1 MRSLRVRTR
10 DVLMKTK
17 AKTNG
22 KYTEGPFS
30 VETPRDQSQE
40 KGDQG
45 PDFLGKSLESIIAG
59 VAVERTRA
67 DEALRALTGR
77 LIEAQEMERRRLARE
92 LHDGL
97 NQQLAMLTMELGMLA
112 TKIPEDAS
120 TVRVQLF
127 TLRDRAERL
136 SNDLRHMTH
145 QLHPAALEHLGLVSA
160 LRSHCAELS
169 RHEGMRVWFHVS
181 TEVRSTNQDVAVCLY
196 RIAQEAIRNAAK
208 HSHSKEVWVE
218 IGQYRDVIRLSIV
231 DKGVGF
237 DWSALKVVPGLG
249 LVSMRERVELIS
261 GALTIKSAPGE
272 GTCVEVRIPAVSRRQ
287 MNSKRRNYAKSKTAA
302 G

>member
-1 MRSLRVRTR
+1 
-10 DVLMKTK
+10 MKAK
-17 AKTNG
+17 AKTNADHT
-22 KYTEGPFS
+22 KASFS
-30 VETPRDQSQE
+30 EEIPAGEPRE
-40 KGDQG
+40 KVDQG

-77 LIEAQEMERRRLARE
+77 LIEAQEAERRRLARE

-97 NQQLAMLTMELGMLA
+97 NQQLAMLAVELGMLA
-112 TKIPEDAS
+112 QQVPESSAK
-120 TVRVQLF
+120 VRDQILN
-127 TLRDRAERL
+127 LRDRAERF

-160 LRSHCAELS
+160 LRGHCAEFS

-181 TEVRSTNQDVAVCLY
+181 GQVRSTNPEVAVCLY

-208 HSHSKEVWVE
+208 HSQAKEAWVE
-218 IGQYRDVIRLSIV
+218 IRQQRDAIRLSIV

-237 DWSALKVVPGLG
+237 DLRTLKAGRGLG

-261 GALTIKSAPGE
+261 GSLTIKSAPGE
-272 GTCVEVRIPAVSRRQ
+272 GARVEVRVPAASRRQ
-287 MNSKRRNYAKSKTAA
+287 MHSKRRNYEKTKAAA

>member
-1 MRSLRVRTR
+1 
-10 DVLMKTK
+10 MKAK

-22 KYTEGPFS
+22 NLIEASFS
-30 VETPRDQSQE
+30 EEIPAVEPRD

-45 PDFLGKSLESIIAG
+45 PDFLGNTLESIIAG

-77 LIEAQEMERRRLARE
+77 LIEAQEKERRRLARE

-97 NQQLAMLTMELGMLA
+97 NQQLAMLAVELGMLA
-112 TKIPEDAS
+112 RKVPEGAAMVGDELL
-120 TVRVQLF
+120 R
-127 TLRDRAERL
+127 LRDRAEGL
-136 SNDLRHMTH
+136 SNDLRDMTH

-160 LRSHCAELS
+160 LRSHCAEFS
-169 RHEGMRVWFHVS
+169 RQEGMRVWFHVS
-181 TEVRSTNQDVAVCLY
+181 SEVRSTNPDVAVCLY

-208 HSHSKEVWVE
+208 HSQAKEAWVE
-218 IGQYRDVIRLSIV
+218 VGQHRDVIRLSIV

-237 DWSALKVVPGLG
+237 DLRTLKVGRGLG
-249 LVSMRERVELIS
+249 LVSMRERVELIAGS
-261 GALTIKSAPGE
+261 LTIKSAPGK
-272 GTCVEVRIPAVSRRQ
+272 GTCVEVRVPVVSRRH
-287 MNSKRRNYAKSKTAA
+287 MNSKRRDYAKSKTVA

>member
-1 MRSLRVRTR
+1 
-10 DVLMKTK
+10 MKVK

-22 KYTEGPFS
+22 NDAKRPFS
-30 VETPRDQSQE
+30 LETV
-40 KGDQG
+40 GDHSGDKDDSG

-97 NQQLAMLTMELGMLA
+97 NQQLAMLAVELGMLA
-112 TKIPEDAS
+112 RQVPESSAAIRD
-120 TVRVQLF
+120 QLLN
-127 TLRDRAERL
+127 LRDRAERF

-160 LRSHCAELS
+160 LRGHCAEFS
-169 RHEGMRVWFHVS
+169 RHEAMRVCFHVS
-181 TEVRSTNQDVAVCLY
+181 GEVRSTSPEVAVCLY

-208 HSHSKEVWVE
+208 HSQAKEAWVE
-218 IGQYRDVIRLSIV
+218 IRQQRDGIRLSVV

-237 DWSALKVVPGLG
+237 DLRTLKAGRGLG

-261 GALTIKSAPGE
+261 GSLTIKSAPGE
-272 GTCVEVRIPAVSRRQ
+272 GTCVEVRVPMVSRRQ
-287 MNSKRRNYAKSKTAA
+287 INPKRRNYAKSKTTA

>member
-1 MRSLRVRTR
+1 MNA
-10 DVLMKTK
+10 K

-22 KYTEGPFS
+22 KVTEGPFS
-30 VETPRDQSQE
+30 IETPRDQSQE

-67 DEALRALTGR
+67 DEALRTLTGR
-77 LIEAQEMERRRLARE
+77 LIEAQEAERRRLARE

-97 NQQLAMLTMELGMLA
+97 NQQLAMLAMELGMLA
-112 TKIPEDAS
+112 TKTPEDDAAM
-120 TVRVQLF
+120 VRAQLF
-127 TLRDRAERL
+127 RLRDRAERL

-160 LRSHCAELS
+160 LRSHCAEFS

-181 TEVRSTNQDVAVCLY
+181 AEVRSTSPEVAVCLY

-208 HSHSKEVWVE
+208 HSQAKEAWVE
-218 IGQYRDVIRLSIV
+218 IRQLRDAIRLSIV

-237 DWSALKVVPGLG
+237 DLRTLRVGRGLG

-261 GALTIKSAPGE
+261 GSLTIKSALGE
-272 GTCVEVRIPAVSRRQ
+272 GTCVEVRVPAVSRRQ
-287 MNSKRRNYAKSKTAA
+287 MNSKRRNYAKTKTAA

>member
-1 MRSLRVRTR
+1 MR
-10 DVLMKTK
+10 DK

-22 KYTEGPFS
+22 TCPEESGAMKAPW
-30 VETPRDQSQE
+30 DQSEE
-40 KGDQG
+40 KGDQES
-45 PDFLGKSLESIIAG
+45 DFLGKSLESIIGG
-59 VAVERTRA
+59 VVVERTRA

-77 LIEAQEMERRRLARE
+77 LIEAQEVERRRLARE

-97 NQQLAMLTMELGMLA
+97 NQQLALLAVELGMLA
-112 TKIPEDAS
+112 RQVPENAATIRD
-120 TVRVQLF
+120 QL
-127 TLRDRAERL
+127 LNLGDRAKRFCD
-136 SNDLRHMTH
+136 DLRHMTH

-160 LRSHCAELS
+160 LRSHCAEFS
-169 RHEGMRVWFHVS
+169 RHEGMRVWFDVS
-181 TEVRSTNQDVAVCLY
+181 AEVRSTNSDVAVCLY

-208 HSHSKEVWVE
+208 HSHAKEAWVE
-218 IGQYRDVIRLSIV
+218 IGQHGHAIRLSIV

-237 DWSALKVVPGLG
+237 DLRTLKMGPGLG

-261 GALTIKSAPGE
+261 GSLTIKSAPGE
-272 GTCVEVRIPAVSRRQ
+272 GTCVEVRVPAVSRRQ

>member
-1 MRSLRVRTR
+1 
-10 DVLMKTK
+10 MKAK

-22 KYTEGPFS
+22 NFTKGSFS
-30 VETPRDQSQE
+30 EEILAGEPQE
-40 KGDQG
+40 KADQG

-77 LIEAQEMERRRLARE
+77 LIEAQEAERRRLARE

-97 NQQLAMLTMELGMLA
+97 NQQLAMLAVELGMLA
-112 TKIPEDAS
+112 QQVPAS
-120 TVRVQLF
+120 SAPIRDQLF
-127 TLRDRAERL
+127 SLRDRAERF

-160 LRSHCAELS
+160 LRGHCAEFS
-169 RHEGMRVWFHVS
+169 RHEEMRVWFHVS
-181 TEVRSTNQDVAVCLY
+181 GVVRSKNPEVDVCLY
-196 RIAQEAIRNAAK
+196 RIAQEAIRNAGK
-208 HSHSKEVWVE
+208 HSQAKEAWVE
-218 IGQYRDVIRLSIV
+218 IRQLRGAIRLSVV

-237 DWSALKVVPGLG
+237 DLRTLKVAQGLG

-261 GALTIKSAPGE
+261 GSLTIKSVPGE
-272 GTCVEVRIPAVSRRQ
+272 GTCVEVRVPAASRRQ
-287 MNSKRRNYAKSKTAA
+287 MHSKRRTYAKTKTAA

>member
-1 MRSLRVRTR
+1 
-10 DVLMKTK
+10 MKAK
-17 AKTNG
+17 AKTNVDHT
-22 KYTEGPFS
+22 KASFS
-30 VETPRDQSQE
+30 EEIPTGEPRE
-40 KGDQG
+40 KADQG

-77 LIEAQEMERRRLARE
+77 LIEAQEAERRRLARE

-97 NQQLAMLTMELGMLA
+97 NQQLAMLAVELGMLA
-112 TKIPEDAS
+112 QQVPESSAK
-120 TVRVQLF
+120 VRDQLLN
-127 TLRDRAERL
+127 LRDRAERL

-160 LRSHCAELS
+160 LRGHCAEFS
-169 RHEGMRVWFHVS
+169 RHEAMRAWFHVS
-181 TEVRSTNQDVAVCLY
+181 GEVRSTSPEVAVCLY

-208 HSHSKEVWVE
+208 HSQAKEAWVE
-218 IGQYRDVIRLSIV
+218 IRQQRDGIRLSVV

-237 DWSALKVVPGLG
+237 DLRTLKAGRGLG

-261 GALTIKSAPGE
+261 GSLTIKSAPGE
-272 GTCVEVRIPAVSRRQ
+272 GTCVGVRVRAVSRKQ
-287 MNSKRRNYAKSKTAA
+287 MHSKRGTYAKTKTAV

>member
-1 MRSLRVRTR
+1 
-10 DVLMKTK
+10 MKAK

-22 KYTEGPFS
+22 KVAEGPFS
-30 VETPRDQSQE
+30 SMETLRDQSQE

-45 PDFLGKSLESIIAG
+45 PDFLGESLESIIAG

-77 LIEAQEMERRRLARE
+77 LIEAQEAERRRLARE

-97 NQQLAMLTMELGMLA
+97 NQQLAMLAVELGMLA
-112 TKIPEDAS
+112 QQVPAS
-120 TVRVQLF
+120 SNAIRDQLF
-127 TLRDRAERL
+127 KLRDRAERL

-160 LRSHCAELS
+160 LRSHCAEFS

-181 TEVRSTNQDVAVCLY
+181 GEVRSTNPEVAVCLY
-196 RIAQEAIRNAAK
+196 RIAQEAVRNAAK
-208 HSHSKEVWVE
+208 HSQAKEVWVE
-218 IGQYRDVIRLSIV
+218 IRQLRDAIRLSIV
-231 DKGVGF
+231 DKGIGF
-237 DWSALKVVPGLG
+237 DLRTLKAGRGLG

-261 GALTIKSAPGE
+261 GSLTIKSAPGE
-272 GTCVEVRIPAVSRRQ
+272 GTCVEVRVPAVSRRQ
-287 MNSKRRNYAKSKTAA
+287 VNSKRRHYAKTKTAA

>member
-1 MRSLRVRTR
+1 
-10 DVLMKTK
+10 MKAK

-22 KYTEGPFS
+22 NLIKASFS
-30 VETPRDQSQE
+30 EEIPAVEPRE
-40 KGDQG
+40 KSDQG
-45 PDFLGKSLESIIAG
+45 ADFLGKSLESIIAG

-77 LIEAQEMERRRLARE
+77 LIEAQEAERRRLARE

-97 NQQLAMLTMELGMLA
+97 NQQLAMLAVELGMLGP
-112 TKIPEDAS
+112 KVPEDAPM
-120 TVRVQLF
+120 VRDQLF
-127 TLRDRAERL
+127 RLRDRAERL

-160 LRSHCAELS
+160 LRSHCAEFS
-169 RHEGMRVWFHVS
+169 RHEAMRVWFHVS
-181 TEVRSTNQDVAVCLY
+181 AEVRSTNPDVAVCLY

-208 HSHSKEVWVE
+208 HSQAKEAWVE
-218 IGQYRDVIRLSIV
+218 IGQYRDAIRLSIV

-237 DWSALKVVPGLG
+237 DLRTLKLGRGLG
-249 LVSMRERVELIS
+249 LVSMRERVQLIS
-261 GALTIKSAPGE
+261 GAVAIKSAPGE
-272 GTCVEVRIPAVSRRQ
+272 GTCVEVRVPAVSRRH
-287 MNSKRRNYAKSKTAA
+287 MNSKRRDYAKSKTAA